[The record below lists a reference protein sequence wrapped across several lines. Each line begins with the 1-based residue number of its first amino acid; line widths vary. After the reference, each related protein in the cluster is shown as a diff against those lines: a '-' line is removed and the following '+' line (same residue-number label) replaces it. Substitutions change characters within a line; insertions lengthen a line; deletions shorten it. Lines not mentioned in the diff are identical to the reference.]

1 MKNKN
6 SSKLWTVVSLTVTF
20 SLCLLGADVKA
31 AALDEITPDLGFEF
45 AVVLQGQSTG
55 NITTTAAT
63 PVDLLN
69 VGLVSIGNATL
80 TASLNMTSQ
89 QSGIW
94 WIYMVSIGRTTSA
107 DFVFGIAPQAGPTA
121 QIAVDPSIS
130 FVLATGG
137 VFSLDPVTEE
147 EPLVYSIN
155 VVGR

>member
-1 MKNKN
+1 MKNRR
-6 SSKLWTVVSLTVTF
+6 KLCMVWSLMVTF

-55 NITTTAAT
+55 NISTTAAA
-63 PVDLLN
+63 PFDLLN

-80 TASLNMTSQ
+80 TASLNMSSQ
-89 QSGIW
+89 QSGMW
-94 WIYMVSIGRTTSA
+94 WISLVSIGRTTSA
-107 DFVFGIAPQAGPTA
+107 DFAFGVAPLSGPTA

-137 VFSLDPVTEE
+137 VISLDQVTAED
-147 EPLVYSIN
+147 PLAYSIN